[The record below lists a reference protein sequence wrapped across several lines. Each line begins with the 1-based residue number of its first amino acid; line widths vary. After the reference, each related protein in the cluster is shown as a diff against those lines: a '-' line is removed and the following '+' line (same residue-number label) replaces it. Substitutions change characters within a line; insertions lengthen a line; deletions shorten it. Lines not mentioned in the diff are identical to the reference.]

1 LNNEIAT
8 PPLREARNDRDLGCH
23 MEERKSAEF
32 TVIAGKG
39 KGFGLKRKT
48 RDQGE
53 LTPKNLYP

>member
-1 LNNEIAT
+1 
-8 PPLREARNDRDLGCH
+8 

-48 RDQGE
+48 KDQGGI
-53 LTPKNLYP
+53 NS

>member
-1 LNNEIAT
+1 MNNEIAT

-23 MEERKSAEF
+23 MEERKNAEF

-48 RDQGE
+48 KD
-53 LTPKNLYP
+53 